1 MEHHVGMS
9 FVQAGTL
16 APAHYVKQ
24 IRGQRIIRCTQG
36 VSHTQMN
43 TALCACGLSWKVSST
58 TGRGYNQTGG
68 YGSVMTLAVGDRG
81 SGFVAGPVFC
91 RPRDRHLHRGLEF
104 LATATVDAAGHVI
117 ALQLA
122 AGGSSG
128 YSENDAIVIEQVS
141 VQCFNTVLFQCSLV

>member
-43 TALCACGLSWKVSST
+43 TALCACGLSWKVSSK

-68 YGSVMTLAVGDRG
+68 YGSVMTLAVDDRG
-81 SGFVAGPVFC
+81 SGFVAGPVSC

>member
-1 MEHHVGMS
+1 MLGGVRPAKRIAWRCESCSARSPMEHHVGMS

-43 TALCACGLSWKVSST
+43 TALCACGLSWKVSSK

-81 SGFVAGPVFC
+81 SGFVAGPVSC

-104 LATATVDAAGHVI
+104 LAIYLYASLLG
-117 ALQLA
+117 ALT
-122 AGGSSG
+122 SPSK
-128 YSENDAIVIEQVS
+128 
-141 VQCFNTVLFQCSLV
+141 FT